1 MRGRSEETGERI
13 EEMGEKIEE
22 IEETG
27 KGRQRRREGKSG
39 LEI

>member
-39 LEI
+39 PEI